1 MNKIIE
7 LDVVD
12 STQTYIKQNTNTI
25 SYFDS
30 CFAKA
35 QTAGYGR
42 SGNWDSSFENLYFSK
57 LLPVDDYN
65 HLTAIC
71 SAHMLLSKYS
81 DQIEINVPND
91 LFAGNVK
98 LGGVLIENI
107 DDRAILGIGLNIN
120 GSPEQFNS
128 LSKLTNKRYDIEE
141 FVNELDNLINLNL
154 TMSVKMLEEYY
165 KANCKLI
172 GKQVDCVDKSSDYNF
187 SGTVTN
193 LDSNNI
199 WIDNIKYNQM
209 QIKILNK

>member
-25 SYFDS
+25 NYFDS
-30 CFAKA
+30 CFAKM

-71 SAHMLLSKYS
+71 SAHMLLTKYNN
-81 DQIEINVPND
+81 QIEIKVPND
-91 LFAGNVK
+91 LFAGSIK

-120 GSPEQFNS
+120 GSPEQFSS
-128 LSKLTNKRYDIEE
+128 LSKLTNNRYDIEDLAK
-141 FVNELDNLINLNL
+141 ELDELINLNL

-165 KANCKLI
+165 KANCKLV

-187 SGTVTN
+187 SGTVTD
-193 LDSNNI
+193 LDSNHV

-209 QIKILNK
+209 QIRILNK